1 MVEQPAGTV
10 TLVFTDIEGS
20 TRLLRELGE
29 QAFREALAE
38 HRRIVRAAFE
48 GQRGYE
54 VDYEGDAFFYAFPTA
69 GEAVAAVEQA
79 MDGLAATPI
88 RLRVGIHT
96 GNPGLDPPK
105 YVGLDVHLAARIM
118 SAGHGGQVLLSAA
131 TAALVEESMTELGEH
146 RLKDFADPVPLFQ
159 LRDQRFPPLKTISN
173 TNLPRPASSFIGR
186 EREVKEV
193 VALLR
198 DGARLLTLEGP
209 GGSGKTRLAIEAAGE
224 LVGDFKGGVFWV
236 GLAGLRQSSLVL
248 PTIAQTLGAR
258 EDLTGYIE
266 ERQMLLLLDNFE
278 QVIDAAPELSE
289 LVEACRNLTVLVT
302 SRELLRVR
310 GEVRYKVLP
319 LADSDAVTLFCSR
332 AQVGE
337 EPTVAELC
345 NRLDNLPLAV
355 ELAAARANALSPA
368 QMLERVGE
376 RLDLFQGGR
385 DVEQRQRTLRAT
397 IEWSYDL
404 LTQDE
409 QRLFRSLAV
418 FAGGCTLDAAEQA
431 AAAKLDILQSL
442 VEKSLV
448 RNSNDRF
455 WMLETIREFGL
466 EQLDSIRSGAEAR
479 EQYADYYVA
488 WAANA
493 GKRGQATIDGAA
505 GVFHEID
512 RELANIRSAMHWRRV
527 GGEQRRLLEVV
538 EVLDDYVANR
548 PGTTDLLSVAEEVDL
563 DGVTDNER
571 VAWLRVLALFGQ
583 LTNRFAEA
591 DAAFQSLLEA
601 GRARADQRLVRQALV
616 GLGIQAVVRGDLEA
630 AERHFREANPLL
642 EADGLCLRNN
652 LSAVLVEQGRHDEAA
667 AELAFQIAFYE
678 ERSAHF
684 GVAIARA
691 CLAEVE
697 IGRGNTKEAA
707 SHLRD
712 ALPELASRG
721 GTHLGATG
729 RVAAELAWEAADPAL
744 AALLLGAYHASV
756 PDGHLSEGDRAECA
770 RLATV
775 IKAQTGESEY
785 QILEGRGR
793 EMSSAEIGQRISEAV
808 GRTLSVETTR

>member
-466 EQLDSIRSGAEAR
+466 EQLDSTQSGAEAR

>member
-505 GVFHEID
+505 TVFHEID

>member
-466 EQLDSIRSGAEAR
+466 EQLDSTQSGAEAR

-707 SHLRD
+707 SHLRA
-712 ALPELASRG
+712 ALPQLASRG

-793 EMSSAEIGQRISEAV
+793 EMSSAEIGQRISEAIDQ
-808 GRTLSVETTR
+808 TLSVETTR